1 MQLVLEQEEIVELVL
16 EALSNRGINL
26 SKDCKVRIRKNN
38 KKSTIRLVLVQNQ
51 KGES

>member
-1 MQLVLEQEEIVELVL
+1 MQLVLEQEEVVELVL
-16 EALSNRGINL
+16 EALKNRGVKL
-26 SKDCKVRIRKNN
+26 SKKCEVRIRKNN

>member
-16 EALSNRGINL
+16 EALRNRGL
-26 SKDCKVRIRKNN
+26 KFPEKCEARIRKNN